1 MKTLYNRAF
10 SSVSPLKEPVPLSG
24 LGISIDF
31 HDLFY
36 NSDNGDLSNVF
47 GIMTFKELHN
57 QVLQLSISD
66 RWRLVQSVLASIQQ
80 ETLTPT
86 SLNSS
91 TATIADLD
99 PWTQSLVGVIQLNS
113 EDSKESYI
121 DYLETKY
128 K

>member
-1 MKTLYNRAF
+1 M
-10 SSVSPLKEPVPLSG
+10 LSG